1 MPRGVRGPSPPPRRG
16 RRLGWREV
24 EFASLDFETTGL
36 DHRRDAVVSFGV
48 VPVRGGRVQV
58 GEAVHQLVFPT
69 VPASASSMKIHH
81 LLPQDLSGA
90 PPLEEARETLRAA
103 LEGRFV
109 LAWYAE
115 VEVAFLRRIFGGGRR
130 TWRRRTVDA
139 RRLAI
144 ELEGARPDV
153 RNTLAATAARYG
165 IPVSSPHEALEDA
178 LVTAQ
183 LFLVLATKLEAR
195 GSRPVRSLLR
205 LTRA

>member
-1 MPRGVRGPSPPPRRG
+1 MPRRVRPPSAPPGRWRR
-16 RRLGWREV
+16 RGWREV

-36 DHRRDAVVSFGV
+36 DHRRDAIVSFGV
-48 VPVRGGRVQV
+48 VPIRGGRVQV
-58 GEAVHQLVFPT
+58 GGAVHQLVIPG

-81 LLPQDLSGA
+81 ILPQDLAGA
-90 PPLEEARETLRAA
+90 PPLEEARETLRSA

-115 VEVAFLRRIFGGGRR
+115 VELAFLRRIFGGRRR

-144 ELEGARPDV
+144 ELEGTHPDV
-153 RNTLAATAARYG
+153 RNTLSATAARYG
-165 IPVSSPHEALEDA
+165 VPVSSPHEALEDA

-183 LFLVLATKLEAR
+183 LFLVLATKLEER
-195 GSRPVRSLLR
+195 GSRSVRSLLR
-205 LTRA
+205 LTRV